1 MKPIATLLAALAFT
15 TCAQA
20 DSYDPASNQLS
31 IPLVLVGD
39 TLYSNVLI
47 TVGKVLYVGG
57 GTPFSAY
64 DNYSGDQLAIPSV
77 TVGAATYTN
86 VGVTVGSVL
95 KVGPTKPAFNNAAV
109 AKLCP
114 VAFGNGTYGNC
125 KGTNDATTP
134 DFFQPTANFFN
145 AAGTVGK
152 LTGGTRSDVALG
164 SSCTL
169 AIEPFIPLFGSTVNG
184 KQDAG
189 AAFKGLHEDTISVDA
204 SGNLV
209 QITVG
214 QVGVTTAL
222 EINAFNGH
230 LEAVLFNAKGDYTLC
245 TFR

>member
-1 MKPIATLLAALAFT
+1 MKLTATLLAALAFAT
-15 TCAQA
+15 TAQA
-20 DSYDPASNQLS
+20 DSYDAASNQLS

-57 GTPFSAY
+57 GAPFSAY
-64 DNYSGDQLAIPSV
+64 DSYSGNQLAIPSV

-86 VGVTVGSVL
+86 VGVTVASVL
-95 KVGPTKPAFNNAAV
+95 KVGGSTPAFANAPV

-114 VAFGNGTYGNC
+114 VVLGNGTYGNC
-125 KGTNDATTP
+125 KGTNNASTP
-134 DFFQPTANFFN
+134 DFFQPVNNLFN
-145 AAGTVGK
+145 GLVGK
-152 LTGGTRSDVALG
+152 LTGGTRTDVALG
-164 SSCTL
+164 SSCTVG
-169 AIEPFIPLFGSTVNG
+169 IEPFIPLFASTVNG

-189 AAFKGLHEDTISVDA
+189 AAFKGLHEDTMSVDA
-204 SGNLV
+204 SGTLV

-222 EINAFNGH
+222 EINAFDGH
-230 LEAVLFNAKGDYTLC
+230 LEAVLFNAKGDYAIC